1 MRHAVAYLCAF
12 FCSFGSISVDAQIK
26 QLQLRTKAKLQEV
39 NTSLSSFSLPG
50 TTELSRGNLV
60 GTVISPPTD
69 YRLHFFITP
78 TKHSHCDNII
88 HFTADGDYG
97 PGFRVPAIWFCSG
110 FYVAFG
116 DSQNHNRV
124 WRSGRPTLNVETEFE
139 LVVAGSR
146 AKIFLD
152 SVLVHQSHVYPRMQL
167 DHLDVYLG
175 DPWFNPAKA
184 TVRDVVYEAAQTVD
198 PYHSTFSFPGSI
210 QPAKGTLAAEVIDVP
225 TDYELVFKIT
235 PTGTIRGWRNV
246 MHFSLGG
253 NCCSYGDRS
262 PAVWFAPG
270 STRLY
275 VVAGH
280 INDPNADYY
289 SPRPGLP
296 LNVETEF
303 KLIVAGAKASVFLNS
318 KLVGELSQGPRTK
331 FEYLQFWLS
340 DPWYG
345 AAKAD
350 ISDISFGPAA
360 ITESPSPIV
369 NITGTARTGDGLISS
384 FDQISYGEGQDYE
397 ESTLVVST
405 DFSTVS
411 MEGNIWRALPI
422 IPPITVNEKTVIEFD
437 FKLTQ
442 EAEINAICLDEDLDV
457 IPDFRCFVLAG
468 TQGER
473 HGMYDFDNQASVGDT
488 EKHFVIPIGSYYTG
502 VMNYLAF
509 VQDNDRKI
517 SLGSSEF
524 SNIRIYEQVFFPLK
538 VSIDGT
544 LGTLPI
550 QNQVEYG
557 EVQDYAHNFL
567 SVSDDGFSIHMRGNV
582 YKAIPFVDSVHIG
595 ENMVLDFYFE
605 VEEEAEFNAICLE
618 EDLVLSPGKR
628 CFVITEAATTVKY
641 MYKIPEVTSLETG
654 QRHYRIPVGRY
665 FSGYM
670 NYIVFV
676 QDHDADILG
685 GASTF
690 KNISLF
696 EPSPLEIKVNGVT
709 KALSNQLSYGVE
721 QDEKA
726 HMIVVSEDNKSS
738 GGMLGNTWKAL
749 EFPEPITVTKNTII
763 SFDFDLQN
771 EVDLHAICLD
781 DDLENGFGSEDT
793 QRCLVLAGSQK
804 INDKYHVLEK
814 ASLSET
820 HSYIIQIG
828 AYFTGEMKYL
838 GFVQD
843 NDEEPFLAGASSFSN
858 IEIFDGVSCLQNTN
872 FDFDFSECTL
882 DNFLN
887 GIKTELDTNHPTCIN
902 DATVEL
908 VTLFG
913 VADQAEVTEKVGDV
927 CAQAYAAN
935 HFSFD
940 QITLDEYQ
948 FDEEFFDGGTAW
960 NYEKQTVQD
969 GENTKVLSEDAV
981 MVRVRNADIAK
992 TRGISWPTM
1001 HNFGFGKCEV
1011 PAAMCC
1017 WVADRQANDDGGTCS
1032 SEGCNDADPDDN
1044 SDLCY
1049 VDFTR
1054 FRQSAHVHD
1063 GYSIYGNGA
1072 EGNLNCHGFAWDNFS
1087 GSSQNALKGN
1097 LLFEVSMNMGLI
1109 EHGYVEQVP
1118 GAPMCGCVESMP
1130 VVSRADCTEL
1140 EVNQYINVR
1149 YRGKYERFTAK
1160 VNITNI
1166 SYSPCSGKTSNDF
1179 SSYFRSL
1186 VDAGKATVVQ
1196 EVKFNQQIV
1205 GAEKCGTAI
1214 GDFLMN
1220 KGFSSGFYQGKTYL
1234 PASNV
1239 VMGPYLYASEIDL
1252 FTDGTPDAN
1261 VWYKT
1266 PHGDIF
1272 NKNDNYYVDLDLGEV
1287 FDISRIVVW
1296 HYYHDQRRYFS
1307 QTVEIS
1313 MDGLSF
1319 ETVWETGIGR
1329 LGAVETVAGNS
1340 IDLYKPISGRYVRHR
1355 CGHNTRNH
1363 GVHFVEMAVYA

>member
-1 MRHAVAYLCAF
+1 MPVDVCAYCLTMLAITSPLLFGF
-12 FCSFGSISVDAQIK
+12 FFGSHVHFSSLIFYSMPFFP
-26 QLQLRTKAKLQEV
+26 TKA
-39 NTSLSSFSLPG
+39 SHHYYSSFSLPG
-50 TTELSRGNLV
+50 SVELKRRQIV
-60 GTVISPPTD
+60 AEISHPP
-69 YRLHFFITP
+69 
-78 TKHSHCDNII
+78 K
-88 HFTADGDYG
+88 
-97 PGFRVPAIWFCSG
+97 
-110 FYVAFG
+110 
-116 DSQNHNRV
+116 
-124 WRSGRPTLNVETEFE
+124 
-139 LVVAGSR
+139 
-146 AKIFLD
+146 
-152 SVLVHQSHVYPRMQL
+152 
-167 DHLDVYLG
+167 
-175 DPWFNPAKA
+175 
-184 TVRDVVYEAAQTVD
+184 
-198 PYHSTFSFPGSI
+198 
-210 QPAKGTLAAEVIDVP
+210 
-225 TDYELVFKIT
+225 DYELQFKIT
-235 PTGTIRGWRNV
+235 PTERTRFWGNIIRFTTGGNGHYYGTRVPCIWIRG
-246 MHFSLGG
+246 
-253 NCCSYGDRS
+253 
-262 PAVWFAPG
+262 G

-275 VVAGH
+275 VASGH
-280 INDPNADYY
+280 INNWDEHWIQPE
-289 SPRPGLP
+289 PGLP

-303 KLIVAGAKASVFLNS
+303 KLSVVNQKAYIYLNS
-318 KLVGELSQGPRTK
+318 KLEHKFDVGPRPALEDVK
-331 FEYLQFWLS
+331 VFMS
-340 DPWYG
+340 DPWDEP
-345 AAKAD
+345 ASATLSN
-350 ISDISFGPAA
+350 ITFGPVAEEDSA
-360 ITESPSPIV
+360 NLLV
-369 NITGTARTGDGLISS
+369 NISSSTRSGDSGEGFLSS
-384 FDQISYGEGQDYE
+384 DQFSYGGDQDIGGNAL
-397 ESTLVVST
+397 LVSN
-405 DFSTVS
+405 DGSTVT
-411 MEGNIWRALPI
+411 MEGNLWRALLSSSPI
-422 IPPITVNEKTVIEFD
+422 IITSDTVMEFD
-437 FKLTQ
+437 FKLIE
-442 EAEINAICLDEDLDV
+442 EAEIQAICLDEDLDV
-457 IPDFRCFVLAG
+457 GPDLRCFVVAG
-468 TQGER
+468 SQG
-473 HGMYDFDNQASVGDT
+473 GADDMYDLSEQTSEGDT
-488 EKHFVIPIGSYYTG
+488 ENHYVIPIGHYYTG
-502 VMNYLAF
+502 SMKYLVF
-509 VQDNDRKI
+509 VQDNDRHPTK
-517 SLGSSEF
+517 GKSEF
-524 SNIRIYEQVFFPLK
+524 SNIQFYEQVRFPL
-538 VSIDGT
+538 VVTVHDTANS
-544 LGTLPI
+544 LPSDS
-550 QNQVEYG
+550 QVEYG
-557 EVQDYAHNFL
+557 EVQDHANNFL
-567 SVSDDGFSIHMRGNV
+567 SMSEDGSSLHMEGNL
-582 YKAIPFVDSVHIG
+582 YKALPLSVNIT
-595 ENMVLDFYFE
+595 ENTVLDFDFE
-605 VEEEAEFNAICLE
+605 LEENAEFTAICLD
-618 EDLVLSPGKR
+618 EDLALLPGIR
-628 CFVITEAATTVKY
+628 CFMITTPSATTGLNY
-641 MYKIPEVTSLETG
+641 IYKVAKVTTVG
-654 QRHYRIPVGRY
+654 MGYQHYRIPVGRY
-665 FSGYM
+665 FSGEM
-670 NYIVFV
+670 NYIAFV
-676 QDHDADILG
+676 QDNDADKLHG
-685 GASTF
+685 SSTF
-690 KNISLF
+690 KNISF
-696 EPSPLEIKVNGVT
+696 SEPPGLEIKVNGEKKT
-709 KALSNQLSYGVE
+709 LPNQFSYGGNE
-721 QDEKA
+721 DELS
-726 HMIVVSEDNKSS
+726 HMVGVSEIDKSS
-738 GGMLGNTWKAL
+738 GQLLGNTWKAL
-749 EFPEPITVTKNTII
+749 EFPEPITVTESTII
-763 SFDFDLQN
+763 VFEFDLQD
-771 EVDLHAICLD
+771 EVDIHAICLD
-781 DDLENGFGSEDT
+781 EDLENDFGDESI
-793 QRCLVLAGSQK
+793 QRCLYLAGRQH
-804 INDKYHVLEK
+804 INEKYRVLERT
-814 ASLSET
+814 SLSEKR
-820 HSYIIQIG
+820 SYTIKIG
-828 AYFTGEMKYL
+828 AFFTGEMKYL